1 MTPEVAKTLS
11 LLKHVS
17 TNTHLICRERK
28 RDLIKLKRRYMVL
41 MLLLYLKAGNK
52 LIQIKCNALSTK
64 ARFCQTLHHHGC
76 LACELM
82 INYLIHNKATA
93 ARHITI

>member
-28 RDLIKLKRRYMVL
+28 RDLIKLKRRYMVS
-41 MLLLYLKAGNK
+41 MLLLQMKAGNK
-52 LIQIKCNALSTK
+52 LIQIKCKCVINKSKILSNSSSPWMP
-64 ARFCQTLHHHGC
+64 G
-76 LACELM
+76 M
-82 INYLIHNKATA
+82 
-93 ARHITI
+93 